1 MQISR
6 LFSLLYILLTRDRAT
21 APELARELEV
31 SVRTIYRDV
40 QALSEAGM
48 PIYTEP
54 GRSGG
59 ISILPTFKLNR
70 SLLSDEERQSLLS
83 SLTAAVQSGAQD
95 QALLRKMTAFFGAP
109 APDWLQI
116 DFADWSG
123 KQDHDIHIIRQSI
136 LEKRVLAFDYYGES
150 GCKTQRQV
158 CPFTLWFKGQAWYLR
173 AFCLSRRAV
182 RTFKLTRLKRPSI
195 IPGEFPP
202 EADAARLNTPLST
215 DWPEPEYIHLRLR
228 ADACMGYRI
237 YDDFSEDSITP
248 LSDGGF
254 LVDTHFPPGG
264 WIKSIVLGYGEHAEV
279 IEPPALRAEIQE
291 TLKNMAERYKP

>member
-6 LFSLLYILLTRDRAT
+6 LFNLLYILLTRDRAT

-40 QALSEAGM
+40 QALNEAGM

-70 SLLSDEERQSLLS
+70 ALLSDEERQSLLS
-83 SLTAAVQSGAQD
+83 SLTAAAQSGAQD

-150 GCKTQRQV
+150 GCKMQ
-158 CPFTLWFKGQAWYLR
+158 
-173 AFCLSRRAV
+173 
-182 RTFKLTRLKRPSI
+182 
-195 IPGEFPP
+195 
-202 EADAARLNTPLST
+202 
-215 DWPEPEYIHLRLR
+215 H
-228 ADACMGYRI
+228 
-237 YDDFSEDSITP
+237 DDYCFREN
-248 LSDGGF
+248 
-254 LVDTHFPPGG
+254 
-264 WIKSIVLGYGEHAEV
+264 A
-279 IEPPALRAEIQE
+279 
-291 TLKNMAERYKP
+291 